1 MVKNQPAN
9 AGDTGL
15 IWDPEIPHAEG
26 QLNSQAATI
35 KPVLQSREATTEA
48 HMPRAHAL
56 QREKPQQWVA
66 HNLQL
71 EKSLCS
77 NKDSAQPKINK

>member
-26 QLNSQAATI
+26 QLNSQAATT
-35 KPVLQSREATTEA
+35 KPVLQSRDATTEA
-48 HMPRAHAL
+48 HMPRAHAP

-66 HNLQL
+66 HTLQL

-77 NKDSAQPKINK
+77 NKDSAQTKINK